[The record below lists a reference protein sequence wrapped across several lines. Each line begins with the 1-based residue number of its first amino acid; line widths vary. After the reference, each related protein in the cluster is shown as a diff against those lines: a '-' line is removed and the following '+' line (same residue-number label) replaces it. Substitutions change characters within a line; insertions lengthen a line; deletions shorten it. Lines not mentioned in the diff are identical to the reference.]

1 MNILVTGG
9 AGFIGSHIVEHFQ
22 GKADTIRVLD
32 NLRTGYRHN
41 LDGLDCE
48 FIEGSITDRALVKQA
63 VQGIDY
69 IFHMAAM
76 VSVPESMN
84 NISEC
89 VDINVNG
96 LLNVL
101 EEASAAGAKK
111 IVLASSAANYG
122 DNPTVPKVETMYP
135 EPKSPY
141 AITKLD
147 GEYYLEMF
155 SNEGKLQSTSI
166 RFFNVFGP
174 RQDPKGAYAAAVPI
188 FIEKAVK
195 GENITIY
202 GDGEQTRDFIYV
214 KDIVGALVF
223 AATNEDMHGTYNAGY
238 GGQITINDLANNILA
253 SAQTES
259 KIIYET
265 ERSGD
270 VRHSRASS
278 EKLRNAGW
286 KPEYTLEEGLAATF
300 DFFRD
305 QVNNV

>member
-1 MNILVTGG
+1 MKILVTGG

-22 GKADTIRVLD
+22 GKAEEIRVLD
-32 NLRTGYRHN
+32 NLRTGYREN
-41 LDGLDCE
+41 LHGLDHT

-63 VQGIDY
+63 VEGVDY

-76 VSVPESMN
+76 VSVPESMAK
-84 NISEC
+84 ISEC
-89 VDINVNG
+89 VEINVNG

-101 EEASAAGAKK
+101 EEASAAKVKK
-111 IVLASSAANYG
+111 LVFASSAANYG

-155 SNEGKLQSTSI
+155 RTEGLLETTSV

-195 GENITIY
+195 GENITVF

-223 AATNEDMHGTYNAGY
+223 AATTEGVHGTYNAGY

-253 SAQTES
+253 SAGTDS
-259 KIIYET
+259 KLVHGP
-265 ERSGD
+265 ERAGD
-270 VRHSRASS
+270 VKHSRASS
-278 EKLRNAGW
+278 EKLRAAGW
-286 KPEYTLEEGLAATF
+286 QPQHTLEEGLAATF
-300 DFFRD
+300 EFFR
-305 QVNNV
+305 NKLGA